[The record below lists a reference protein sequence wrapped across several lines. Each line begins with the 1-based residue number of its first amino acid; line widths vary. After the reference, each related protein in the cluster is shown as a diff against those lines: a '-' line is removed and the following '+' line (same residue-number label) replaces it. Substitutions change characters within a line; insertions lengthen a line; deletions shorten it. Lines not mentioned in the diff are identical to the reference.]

1 MPFDDASQ
9 QRWSYLLLSLVWWT
23 GQFVAGLELGE
34 SCVNPAGESG
44 KCILFR
50 DCQPLVNIYN
60 KPINTPQDTEFLTQ
74 SRCGMLKRNTLMCC
88 AASSLSALLPT
99 FPHCGMQM
107 SDRVIGG
114 KDTKINEFP
123 WTALIE
129 FRKLDGSFGFGCGG
143 SLINERY
150 IVTAAHCIER
160 IPAGW
165 KVHRVRLGEWDLSTA
180 NDCQDGFCSKAP
192 IDLEIEKI
200 VVHSNYDPEDHS
212 YKNDIALI
220 RFTRSVQY
228 SETVRPICLQLS
240 ASVRYLDHVGFSSYA
255 AGWGETKIAIASQVK
270 LMVELNV
277 TSWQECA
284 SFYEENRILL
294 NTKQMCAGGVYGK
307 DTCSGDSGGPLM
319 RQIAGAWYLIGV
331 ISFGSGWCGVPD
343 EPGVYTNVAEYVDWI
358 RNNVY

>member
-1 MPFDDASQ
+1 MPFDGASQ

-34 SCVNPAGESG
+34 SCVNPVGESG

-88 AASSLSALLPT
+88 AASSLSTLIPT
-99 FPHCGMQM
+99 FPHCGMQI
-107 SDRVIGG
+107 SDRVLGG
-114 KDTKINEFP
+114 QPTQIDEFP

-129 FRKLDGSFGFGCGG
+129 FQKPDGSFGFGCGG

-150 IVTAAHCIER
+150 IVTAAHCIKS
-160 IPAGW
+160 ISPGW
-165 KVHRVRLGEWDLSTA
+165 KVHRVRLGEWDLSKA

-192 IDLEIEKI
+192 IDLEVEKI
-200 VVHSNYDPEDHS
+200 VVHSNYTM
-212 YKNDIALI
+212 KFNRNANDIALI
-220 RFTRSVQY
+220 RLTRSVQY
-228 SETVRPICLQLS
+228 SETVRPICLPLS

-255 AGWGETKIAIASQVK
+255 VGWGKTENETRSDVK
-270 LMVELNV
+270 LKVELII
-277 TSWQECA
+277 TSLQECK
-284 SFYEENRILL
+284 SIYEWSGFLQKA
-294 NTKQMCAGGVYGK
+294 THMCAGGVLGK
-307 DTCSGDSGGPLM
+307 DTCIGDSGGPLM

-331 ISFGSGWCGVPD
+331 VSYGPNTCGTDGV
-343 EPGVYTNVAEYVDWI
+343 PGVYTNVAEYVDWI
-358 RNNVY
+358 RDNVY